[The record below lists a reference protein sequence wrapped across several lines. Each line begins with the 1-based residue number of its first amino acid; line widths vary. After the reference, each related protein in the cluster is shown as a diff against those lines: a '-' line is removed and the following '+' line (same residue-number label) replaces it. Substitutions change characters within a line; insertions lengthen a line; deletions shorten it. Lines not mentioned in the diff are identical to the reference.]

1 MGKGEKRMGH
11 WLRTTLLRHS
21 SIIVLVTLF
30 FVSPFPFPLFP
41 EVLESHAG
49 SAVVSTSTREGRLA
63 VFDDAWSAINE
74 RYYDRKF
81 NGLDWDAQRTTFR
94 SLAADAN
101 TADEFYSVLRRMIAL
116 LDDPHTRVFAPAEK
130 FDWWHPRLVT
140 AGIAIREVDGAATV
154 VEVEPNSEP
163 QRAGV
168 RAGDLLET
176 VNGEPALSLV
186 RARLTNPVSAAS
198 ASLRYRAFATVL
210 EGTPGSSVE
219 IRWKGKNG
227 NERAARFQRYWQQR
241 ELGLRIRRQSGGFAV
256 IEIDAFTRPVAA
268 DFARALKQKLAGARG
283 VILDLRSNGGGDTD
297 AMTDVASSFLTPGV
311 GLGQFTGRDGSGFTI
326 ATRLKS
332 PFMPEPIPHT
342 EIPLV
347 VLTSERTASA
357 AEILIAALKEF
368 KRASIIGTE
377 TCGCVLAIRSRHELP
392 DGGLLDVSEMDYQTA
407 AGERLE
413 KNGIKPDEVV
423 VVRRSDLYSGR
434 DRPMELAITK
444 LISLRKRA
452 GASPPSRP

>member
-1 MGKGEKRMGH
+1 MGKRERGISHSGAYH
-11 WLRTTLLRHS
+11 LLLRRA
-21 SIIVLVTLF
+21 SILAIATLF
-30 FVSPFPFPLFP
+30 FASFSPLSLFP
-41 EVLESHAG
+41 GVHGFAHTDASL
-49 SAVVSTSTREGRLA
+49 VSTSTREGRLA
-63 VFDDAWSAINE
+63 VFDDAWSSINE

-94 SLAADAN
+94 SLAAAAN
-101 TADEFYSVLRRMIAL
+101 STDEFYSVLRRMIAA
-116 LDDPHTRVFAPAEK
+116 LDDPHTRVFAPEEK

-154 VEVEPNSEP
+154 VEVEPNSGP

-168 RAGDLLET
+168 RAGDVLET
-176 VNGEPALSLV
+176 VNGEPALSLI
-186 RARLTNPVSAAS
+186 RARLASPVSALS

-210 EGTPGSSVE
+210 EGSAGSSVE

-227 NERAARFQRYWQQR
+227 NERAAKFQRYWQQR
-241 ELGLRIRRQSGGFAV
+241 ELGLRIRREKGGFAV
-256 IEIDAFTRPVAA
+256 IGIDAFTRPVAA

-297 AMTDVASSFLTPGV
+297 AMTDIASSFLSPGV

-332 PFMPEPIPHT
+332 PFMPGPIPQT

-357 AEILIAALKEF
+357 AEILTASLKAF

-413 KNGIKPDEVV
+413 KNGIKPDEAV

-434 DRPMELAITK
+434 DRGIELAITK
-444 LISLRKRA
+444 LTMLLPGKVAIN
-452 GASPPSRP
+452 